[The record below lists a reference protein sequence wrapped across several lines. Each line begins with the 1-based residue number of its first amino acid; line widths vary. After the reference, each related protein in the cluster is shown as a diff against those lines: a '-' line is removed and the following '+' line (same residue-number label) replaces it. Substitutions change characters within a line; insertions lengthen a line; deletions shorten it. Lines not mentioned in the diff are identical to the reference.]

1 MSESAA
7 HVRVIEESPAYWRIV
22 FDHPPLNIVG
32 ASMFAGLQDLLARMD
47 ASPSL
52 RVVVFESANPDFY
65 LAHFDLADVS
75 GSLGLI
81 KTAGPSGLP
90 ILMDTFVRLT
100 KSPIVSIA
108 KIRGRVRGV
117 GSEFVLACDMRFAS
131 RENTVLAQVEVGA
144 GVHPGGGGTERLPLL
159 LGRGRALEIILGA
172 NDFDGETA
180 ERYGYV
186 NRALPDSELDGFVDA
201 LARRIASFER
211 RPLAAAKN
219 LVNQVSLPS
228 TDRLLDA
235 FTSFGAALTWPE
247 AQHRIGGVLER
258 GLQRDANFEKTWPDI
273 LGHLGEA
280 GKRGSPR

>member
-1 MSESAA
+1 MAESAA
-7 HVRVIEESPAYWRIV
+7 HVRVIEETSAYWRV
-22 FDHPPLNIVG
+22 LFDNPPFNIFG
-32 ASMFAGLQDLLARMD
+32 AGMFAALQDLLARMD
-47 ASPSL
+47 AAPSL

-65 LAHFDLADVS
+65 LSHFDLADPS

-90 ILMDTFVRLT
+90 ILMDTFVRLS

-108 KIRGRVRGV
+108 KIRGRLRGV
-117 GSEFVLACDMRFAS
+117 SSEFVLACDMRFAS
-131 RENTVLAQVEVGA
+131 RENAVLAQVEVGA

-228 TDRLLDA
+228 ADRLLDA
-235 FTSFGAALTWPE
+235 LTSFTTALSWPE
-247 AQHRIGGVLER
+247 AQQRFQALLDR
-258 GLQRDANFEKTWPDI
+258 GLQREGDFEKRWPALLDT
-273 LGHLGEA
+273 LL
-280 GKRGSPR
+280 RP

>member
-1 MSESAA
+1 MTESAA
-7 HVRVIEESPAYWRIV
+7 QVRVIEESPAYWRIV
-22 FDHPPLNIVG
+22 FDNPPLNIVG

-52 RVVVFESANPDFY
+52 RVVVFESANADFY
-65 LAHFDLADVS
+65 LAHFDLADMP

-131 RENTVLAQVEVGA
+131 RENTALAQVEVGA

-159 LGRGRALEIILGA
+159 VGRGRALEIVLGGS
-172 NDFDGETA
+172 DFDGETA

-186 NRALPDSELDGFVDA
+186 NRALPSSELDGFVDA
-201 LARRIASFER
+201 LARRIASFDR
-211 RPLAAAKN
+211 RPIAAAKN
-219 LVNQVSLPS
+219 LINQVSLPPA
-228 TDRLLDA
+228 DRLLDA
-235 FTSFGAALTWPE
+235 LNSFTTALTWPE
-247 AQHRIGGVLER
+247 TQQRFQALFKR
-258 GLQRDANFEKTWPDI
+258 GLNRPGDMENRFAELLATFMDT
-273 LGHLGEA
+273 
-280 GKRGSPR
+280 